1 VDEAMKTLTKLSL
14 FGNTIISEGATI
26 VAYAL
31 LGRNA
36 MSSLKRLDLGSCC
49 IDDDGFVALVCIQV
63 SALEQNTSLQILN
76 LQDNY
81 FGERGFMA
89 LAESLPKI
97 RGLQQID
104 LRSTES
110 FQSTTLPLLLE
121 GLRKNTNLGE
131 VTINM
136 GMVRL
141 GIVYR
146 KSSFWVTE
154 TDSLFC

>member
-1 VDEAMKTLTKLSL
+1 MNSFSKLSL
-14 FGNTIISEGATI
+14 SFNCIGSEGATI
-26 VAYAL
+26 LADV
-31 LGRNA
+31 LGPNA
-36 MSSLKRLDLGSCC
+36 MPSLKRLDLGWCG
-49 IDDDGFVALVCIQV
+49 IGDDGFVAMV

-89 LAESLPKI
+89 LAESLPNI

-110 FQSTTLPLLLE
+110 FQSTTLPLFLE

-131 VTINM
+131 SQSWLGPLVAQRSESVTTR
-136 GMVRL
+136 VRNA
-141 GIVYR
+141 VDA
-146 KSSFWVTE
+146 V
-154 TDSLFC
+154 